1 MEEFLQFDQT
11 YSDCWLIISL
21 LLLCKQL
28 AVNKLEIDILLNL
41 KAQLSTHL
49 SRSLKY
55 VAIFSNSSTEYSEAG

>member
-41 KAQLSTHL
+41 KAQVSTYIYL
-49 SRSLKY
+49 SR
-55 VAIFSNSSTEYSEAG
+55 A